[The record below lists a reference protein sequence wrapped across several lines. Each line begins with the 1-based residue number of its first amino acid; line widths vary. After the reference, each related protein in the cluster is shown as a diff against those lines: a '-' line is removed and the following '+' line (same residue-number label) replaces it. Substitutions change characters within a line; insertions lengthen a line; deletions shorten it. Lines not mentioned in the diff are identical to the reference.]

1 MLLCLISPTVHI
13 NLTLKNDEN
22 EEETTKKEFLRIIS
36 EESDRLTRLINDV
49 LDISKIEAGKIE
61 WKDELNY
68 IEDLVSEAVNL
79 ILPLA
84 NKKSITIERKIEQN
98 LPPVLVDKDR
108 IDQVISNLL
117 DNAIKFTDKGK
128 IQIGAKIQNGS
139 ILCYV
144 ADTGRGIPEAFQSKI
159 FEGRSFDVGMYFHY

>member
-1 MLLCLISPTVHI
+1 M
-13 NLTLKNDEN
+13 
-22 EEETTKKEFLRIIS
+22 
-36 EESDRLTRLINDV
+36 
-49 LDISKIEAGKIE
+49 
-61 WKDELNY
+61 
-68 IEDLVSEAVNL
+68 

-159 FEGRSFDVGMYFHY
+159 FERFEQVERNNLAKKKTRGTGLGLSICKDIIEHYGGKIWVESKINEGSTFFFTLPINKSE